1 MKLTQRSFPSL
12 LLAFTGLLS
21 ATGTM
26 GKSPELNAVKKI
38 PVIFDTDTNNE
49 VDDQFALAYL
59 LFSGDVFDVVGVTV
73 NATCPPGGGM
83 TYSHVSEHY
92 AEARRVM
99 QLCGGLH
106 GKIPLHAG
114 ATGSF
119 AAIHNHLETPEF
131 DGYEAVNFIIEE
143 SLKERDRK
151 LVLLAVGKL
160 TNVALALKKQ
170 PAIAAKVRVVW
181 LGSSYP
187 QSREHNLVW
196 DIGAL
201 NFVLDTGVPLE
212 IATVRYREPSG
223 TGAVRVSRDQV
234 YHRLP
239 GAGPTVS
246 PAVEGR
252 HGGNFKHWGDY
263 GVNLFQQFEM
273 EGDPPGRPLF
283 DMAAVAILKNSTWAE
298 SRVIPA
304 PMYSE
309 SDDKWIERPDN
320 ERTLTIREWFDVTAI
335 INDFFR
341 TMEQP
346 VLARP

>member
-1 MKLTQRSFPSL
+1 MKFRQNSFHCILLTSIVLFNVPS
-12 LLAFTGLLS
+12 A
-21 ATGTM
+21 M
-26 GKSPELNAVKKI
+26 GKQSEAADDKKI
-38 PVIFDTDTNNE
+38 PVIFDTDANNE

-59 LFSGDVFDVVGVTV
+59 LFSGDVFDVVGVTA
-73 NATCPPGGGM
+73 NATCPPGGGL
-83 TYSHVSEHY
+83 TYSHVTEHY
-92 AEARRVM
+92 MEAKRVM
-99 QLCGGLH
+99 QLCGLH

-119 AAIHNHLETPEF
+119 VAIRDHVKAPKF
-131 DGYEAVNFIIEE
+131 DGSEAVDFIIEE
-143 SLKERDRK
+143 SLKDRDRT

-160 TNVALALKKQ
+160 TNVALALKKE
-170 PAIAAKVRVVW
+170 PAIAKKVRVLW

-201 NFVLDTGVPLE
+201 NYVLDTGVPLE

-239 GAGPTVS
+239 GLGPKVS

-252 HGGNFKHWGDY
+252 HGGEFSHWGDY
-263 GVNLFQQFEM
+263 AVNLFQQFDM
-273 EGDPPGRPLF
+273 TGDPPGRPLF
-283 DMAAVAILKNSTWAE
+283 DQAAVAILKNPEWAE

-304 PMYSE
+304 PTYSE
-309 SDDKWIERPDN
+309 ADDKWIERPDN
-320 ERTLTIREWFDVTAI
+320 EHTITIREWFDIYAI

-341 TMEQP
+341 TMEHP
-346 VLARP
+346 VLAEP